1 MAIEKLK
8 TLIHIYRGD
17 YEPYSFTFLEQN
29 NDNETTNLNLS
40 ERFDDIRLEIR
51 TKNKEDSTLIK
62 QVSLDNGIELTGQN
76 QNIINVDLTTTA
88 KGGLYYFDMR
98 FKLKDENRWMTFI
111 VGNIIIESNKTK
123 TS

>member
-51 TKNKEDSTLIK
+51 TKNKYDC
-62 QVSLDNGIELTGQN
+62 GI
-76 QNIINVDLTTTA
+76 NIIFPSPRSKQTYN
-88 KGGLYYFDMR
+88 
-98 FKLKDENRWMTFI
+98 
-111 VGNIIIESNKTK
+111 
-123 TS
+123 